1 MLVFARVFVISDEKV
16 GPAGDAASRA
26 APVLHIEFQA
36 LSIRR
41 TVFWARMAL
50 ATKRIASMFIYGF
63 LRSVKPNL

>member
-26 APVLHIEFQA
+26 APVLHIESP
-36 LSIRR
+36 LGS

-63 LRSVKPNL
+63 LRSGQT